1 MDVREAVRR
10 GREFLEELFQ
20 HEGITDVGLEEVVF
34 DDELNEWL
42 ITIGFFRPWN
52 KSNDLA
58 TALGKMRNRS
68 YKVVRMSNDGTI
80 RSLTDRVL
88 PVSQN

>member
-1 MDVREAVRR
+1 MEVSEAVRR

-20 HEGITDVGLEEVVF
+20 NEGITDIGLEEVVF

-52 KSNDLA
+52 RANDLA
-58 TALGKMRNRS
+58 TALGKVRNRS

-88 PVSQN
+88 PAPQR